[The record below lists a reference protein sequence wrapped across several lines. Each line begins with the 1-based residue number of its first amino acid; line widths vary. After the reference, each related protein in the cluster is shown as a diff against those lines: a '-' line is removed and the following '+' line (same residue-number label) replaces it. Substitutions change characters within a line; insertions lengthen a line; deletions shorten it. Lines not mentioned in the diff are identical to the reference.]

1 MAMRNQLVRLCE
13 MRFSYVEFDSSVMW
27 NGVLSDLE
35 YLVLIIK
42 NDIVYVVCDEVW
54 ICGMRLL
61 VRNAARRNTTEQ

>member
-1 MAMRNQLVRLCE
+1 M
-13 MRFSYVEFDSSVMW
+13 
-27 NGVLSDLE
+27 LSDLE

-61 VRNAARRNTTEQ
+61 MRNAARRDTTEQ